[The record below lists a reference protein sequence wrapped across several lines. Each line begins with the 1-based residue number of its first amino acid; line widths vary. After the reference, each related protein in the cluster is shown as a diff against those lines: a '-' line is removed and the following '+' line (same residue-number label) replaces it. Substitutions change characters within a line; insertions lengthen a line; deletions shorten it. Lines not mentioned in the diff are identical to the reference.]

1 MQKVDIH
8 TKVSSEQVSP
18 AIANA
23 LVVGSQYVRHQQI
36 KFRAWDG
43 NRMRK
48 VFKIIFGNTDFDVFF
63 NDTIGGKEPGH
74 LHSSDSRLSLMRFTG
89 VIDKADCEVYEFD
102 IVKWKQKEGGLMPA
116 DQTIYTCVV
125 LWDDFMKQWYCQ
137 DINCGEKFG
146 HLSLISCHVAVMS
159 NIYEMPELL
168 EGIQ

>member
-1 MQKVDIH
+1 MQNRITTDQPSS
-8 TKVSSEQVSP
+8 VSGHCSKP
-18 AIANA
+18 F
-23 LVVGSQYVRHQQI
+23 VVGSQYVRHKQI

-63 NDTIGGKEPGH
+63 KDTIGGKEPGH

-89 VIDKADCEVYEFD
+89 VIDKADCEIYEFD
-102 IVKWKQKEGGLMPA
+102 IVRCKQKEGGLMPA
-116 DQTIYTCVV
+116 DQTVYTCVV

-159 NIYEMPELL
+159 NVYEMPELL
-168 EGIQ
+168 GGVQ